1 MRNGVTGE
9 IDKQIGARLKSRR
22 EELRLSQKAVG
33 EMLGVSYQQVQKYEK
48 GKDHLKAMQLR
59 TLSEGLKAPLSYF
72 MSLAGAAGFAD
83 AGVRF
88 EGPDS
93 AAPAQ
98 ARDLVDAFL
107 SIRSQATRDA
117 VIELTRR
124 LAKAQDVL

>member
-9 IDKQIGARLKSRR
+9 VDKQIGARLKSRR

-59 TLSEGLKAPLSYF
+59 TLSEGLKAPLAYF
-72 MSLAGAAGFAD
+72 MSLSGASGFAD
-83 AGVRF
+83 AGARF
-88 EGPDS
+88 VGPESD
-93 AAPAQ
+93 APAQ
-98 ARDLVDAFL
+98 ARDLVNAFL

-124 LAKAQDVL
+124 LAKAQDAL